1 MGMGYGNLEK
11 EVRKS
16 QLCYKKSIVEDSGK
30 GSEDETRES
39 IQRVKIKN
47 YELVYLATEV
57 SKQQTINTITT
68 VAFGNR

>member
-1 MGMGYGNLEK
+1 MGIWR
-11 EVRKS
+11 RKS
-16 QLCYKKSIVEDSGK
+16 EKANYAIKKSIVEDSGK